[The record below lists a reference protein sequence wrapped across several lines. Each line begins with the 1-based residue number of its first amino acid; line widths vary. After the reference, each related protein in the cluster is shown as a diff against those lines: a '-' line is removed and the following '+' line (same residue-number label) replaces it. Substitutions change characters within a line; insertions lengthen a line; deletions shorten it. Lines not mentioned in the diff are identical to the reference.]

1 MSSLKANLRRTVSGV
16 LLLDK
21 AVGISSNGA
30 LQQVRRLYNANKAGH
45 TGVLDPLASGLL
57 PICFGEATKFA
68 QYLLDADKAYIATLK
83 LGEATDTADA
93 EGKIIKHCDYLPS
106 YEQFQSSCEAFI
118 GDIKQIPPMY
128 SAIKYQGRSLYDYAR
143 SGIEIER
150 KVRDVHIH
158 NIQIVSFS
166 LPEVVLKVECSK
178 GTYIRTL
185 AEDIAN
191 HSNTCAHLIGLR
203 RTNTA
208 GFDIKD
214 AYRFDDLAKISIN
227 DMDKLLLPPDVL
239 VSHLPEIHLNSS
251 QIECLQ
257 RGQVV
262 DLLDNCDIIENPRV
276 YSDEGRFI
284 GLGKLD
290 GNRLRALRLMAY
302 GSR

>member
-1 MSSLKANLRRTVSGV
+1 MSSSQTLCRNVSGV

-21 AVGISSNGA
+21 AVGISSNNA
-30 LQQVRRLYNANKAGH
+30 LQQVRRLYHANKAGH

-57 PICFGEATKFA
+57 PVCFGEATKFA

-93 EGKIIKHCDYLPS
+93 EGKIIKRCDYLPS
-106 YEQFQSSCEAFI
+106 YDEFQSSCMAFM

-128 SAIKYQGRSLYDYAR
+128 SAIKYQGRALYDYAR

-150 KVRDVHIH
+150 TARDVHIH
-158 NIQIVSFS
+158 NIQIMSFT
-166 LPEVVLKVECSK
+166 LPEVVLSVKCSK

-185 AEDIAN
+185 AEDIAD
-191 HSNTCAHLIGLR
+191 HANTCAHLTGLR
-203 RTNTA
+203 RINTA

-214 AYRFDDLAKISIN
+214 AYQFDFLSKIDIEE
-227 DMDKLLLPPDVL
+227 MDKLLLPPDIL
-239 VSHLPEIHLNSS
+239 VAHLPEIYLNSS
-251 QIECLQ
+251 QVERLQ

-262 DLLDNCDIIENPRV
+262 DLLGNCDIINIPRI

-290 GNRLRALRLMAY
+290 GNHLRALRLMAC